1 MNSNIKTLKRV
12 RRTHA
17 KFAALNLNAE
27 DGGGVD
33 LDEPPETA
41 EDDPVDE
48 FVDERPWKTL
58 VGLKCGDIESGVE
71 LGGERAV
78 HCLRWMNGKVLEHA
92 GFQGE
97 CSQSGRDMSTESA
110 FSEGTSA
117 STLEVLTGVTSEFL
131 LNVGRTLRFFCDKY
145 AKTMTPEVRYPGLL
159 ETSANKAVVPASVLC
174 IWHCDAREER
184 TLTPFMM

>member
-1 MNSNIKTLKRV
+1 MNSNIRTLKRV

-27 DGGGVD
+27 DGGVAD

-48 FVDERPWKTL
+48 FVDERPWK
-58 VGLKCGDIESGVE
+58 VVAGLNGGDMESGVE
-71 LGGERAV
+71 LGREPAV

-97 CSQSGRDMSTESA
+97 CSQWGADEQELGTES
-110 FSEGTSA
+110 
-117 STLEVLTGVTSEFL
+117 LHYRKVPL
-131 LNVGRTLRFFCDKY
+131 LQPWMF
-145 AKTMTPEVRYPGLL
+145 
-159 ETSANKAVVPASVLC
+159 
-174 IWHCDAREER
+174 
-184 TLTPFMM
+184 

>member
-1 MNSNIKTLKRV
+1 MMNSNIKTLKRV

-27 DGGGVD
+27 DGGVAD

-41 EDDPVDE
+41 EDYPVDE

-58 VGLKCGDIESGVE
+58 VGLKCGDIESGAE

-97 CSQSGRDMSTESA
+97 CSVVEMDTRTES
-110 FSEGTSA
+110 
-117 STLEVLTGVTSEFL
+117 
-131 LNVGRTLRFFCDKY
+131 LRFRKV
-145 AKTMTPEVRYPGLL
+145 PLL
-159 ETSANKAVVPASVLC
+159 
-174 IWHCDAREER
+174 
-184 TLTPFMM
+184 

>member
-17 KFAALNLNAE
+17 KFAALNLTAE
-27 DGGGVD
+27 DGGGAD

-48 FVDERPWKTL
+48 FVDERPWKAL
-58 VGLKCGDIESGVE
+58 VGLKGGDIESGIE
-71 LGGERAV
+71 LGGEPAV

-97 CSQSGRDMSTESA
+97 CSQLGHR
-110 FSEGTSA
+110 
-117 STLEVLTGVTSEFL
+117 
-131 LNVGRTLRFFCDKY
+131 
-145 AKTMTPEVRYPGLL
+145 
-159 ETSANKAVVPASVLC
+159 
-174 IWHCDAREER
+174 
-184 TLTPFMM
+184 

>member
-27 DGGGVD
+27 DGGGAD

-48 FVDERPWKTL
+48 FVDERPWKVV
-58 VGLKCGDIESGVE
+58 VGLNGGDTEDGVE
-71 LGGERAV
+71 LGKEPAV

-92 GFQGE
+92 GFQG
-97 CSQSGRDMSTESA
+97 
-110 FSEGTSA
+110 TSA
-117 STLEVLTGVTSEFL
+117 STLDVLTGVTSEFL
-131 LNVGRTLRFFCDKY
+131 LNVGRTLRFLCDKY
-145 AKTMTPEVRYPGLL
+145 AKSMTPEVRYL
-159 ETSANKAVVPASVLC
+159 VC
-174 IWHCDAREER
+174 
-184 TLTPFMM
+184 